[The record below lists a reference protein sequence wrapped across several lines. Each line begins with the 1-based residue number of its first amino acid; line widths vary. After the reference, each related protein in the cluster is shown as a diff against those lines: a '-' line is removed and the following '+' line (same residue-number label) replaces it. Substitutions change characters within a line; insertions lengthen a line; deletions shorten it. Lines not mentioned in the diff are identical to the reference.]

1 VTFFGAWLGTV
12 FLKTPVKIPLRY
24 VLALSSL
31 MVLLATVSV
40 VLYSSYRTGS
50 AAVHD
55 LSEQLLEAHGQRAH
69 DAVKELLAMATRQ
82 SDLAERLL
90 RREMAAMNR
99 DTVTAEDFS
108 RLTAQF
114 ESIVGVNPE
123 LSYLSLG
130 LEGTGEY
137 CHVYRRPDGVL
148 EQQECIRQTNGKIAR
163 ADYRIKDGRRV
174 RVAYLAATDYD
185 PRTRPYYRQ
194 AKEAKHRVWTDTY
207 PFRTRTGPEVPGI
220 TCATP
225 LYRADGSLL
234 GVLSADFTLESLNA
248 FTRTIIIQKTG
259 YAFIVEQ
266 RSDGAR
272 RVIAHPE
279 SGEVGKHGK
288 QDPVRDAFLQQT
300 DFSATG
306 KRSQNL
312 HVHAGD
318 AAYLG
323 NVRLLNDKQLPHWAL
338 FSLVPEAEIM
348 AGVERSAA
356 QGRLIALLGILT
368 GALVGVVVAYR
379 LTKLIGRVIGE
390 MERIRRLELDPRPL
404 PPTRIEESDKLLR
417 AVDLTRKDLRSF
429 EKFVPGDY
437 VRHLVTS
444 GQEAELSGERRN
456 ITVAFLDI
464 VQFTAFAEKTPPE
477 QMVSVL
483 GEILDALTAQ
493 IRVQHGTVDKYIGDE
508 VMALWGAQ
516 WGDLEPDHDHAR
528 NACIAAIRCQEAL
541 KRMRA
546 QWEAKGKP
554 TLSVRIGINTGE
566 AVVGVMGSP
575 VRLAFSA
582 LGDPVNLGKRVESLN
597 SYYGTRILATDATI
611 RAANV
616 GMLSRAGILS
626 RPVDFVAVVGRSE
639 PVLVHEV
646 MGIRSEASLTDERLA
661 DLTARA
667 MEHYRARHW
676 NEAIIL
682 LDEAQIL
689 RRDDGPTRLLR
700 DSCRD
705 FVLTP
710 PGAEW
715 DGIRRMLK
723 K

>member
-1 VTFFGAWLGTV
+1 
-12 FLKTPVKIPLRY
+12 VKIPLRY

-31 MVLLATVSV
+31 LVLLATVSV
-40 VLYSSYRTGS
+40 VLFSSYRAGGL
-50 AAVHD
+50 AVRD
-55 LSEQLLEAHGQRAH
+55 LSEQILEASGQRVN
-69 DAVKELLAMATRQ
+69 DEVEELLVMATRQ
-82 SDLAERLL
+82 SEIAERLIRHEL
-90 RREMAAMNR
+90 TASNR
-99 DTVTAEDFS
+99 NTLLASDFS
-108 RLTAQF
+108 RLTAAF
-114 ESIVGVNPE
+114 ESIVAANPE

-130 LEGTGEY
+130 LEATGEY
-137 CHVYRRPDGVL
+137 CHAYRRPDEKL
-148 EQQECIRQTNGKIAR
+148 EQQECIRQKDGTISR
-163 ADYRIKDGRRV
+163 ADYQIKDGRRV
-174 RVAYLAATDYD
+174 RVAYQAATDYD
-185 PRTRPYYRQ
+185 PRSRPYYKQ
-194 AKEAKHRVWTDTY
+194 AKEAKRRIWTDTY
-207 PFRTRTGPEVPGI
+207 PFWSRTGPEVPGI

-225 LYRADGSLL
+225 IYRTDGSLL
-234 GVLSADFTLESLNA
+234 GVLSADFTLESLSA
-248 FTRTIIIQKTG
+248 FTRSILIGKTG
-259 YAFIVEQ
+259 HTFIVEL
-266 RSDGAR
+266 RSDGTR

-279 SGEVGKHGK
+279 SAAIGESGVR
-288 QDPVRDAFLQQT
+288 DPIRDAFLAMA
-300 DFSATG
+300 DFGKNG
-306 KRSQNL
+306 KRSQNIRFT
-312 HVHAGD
+312 AD
-318 AAYLG
+318 RASYLG
-323 NVRLLNDKQLPHWAL
+323 NIRLLNDKTSPRWAL
-338 FSLVPEAEIM
+338 FSLVPEEEIM

-356 QGRLIALLGILT
+356 QGRLFALLGILA
-368 GALVGVVVAYR
+368 GAIVSVLVSYR
-379 LTKLIGRVIGE
+379 LTTVLARIVQE
-390 MERIRRLELDPRPL
+390 MERIRRLELDPAPL
-404 PPTRIEESDKLLR
+404 SPTWIKEPH
-417 AVDLTRKDLRSF
+417 DLILALDMARKDLRSF

-483 GEILDALTAQ
+483 GDILDALTTQ
-493 IRVQHGTVDKYIGDE
+493 IRAQHGTVDKYIGDE

-546 QWEAKGKP
+546 QWEAEGKP
-554 TLSVRIGINTGE
+554 ALSARIGINTGE

-611 RAANV
+611 RAANI

-646 MGIRSEASLTDERLA
+646 MGIRGEASLTDERLA

-676 NEAIIL
+676 NEAIAL
-682 LDEAQIL
+682 LDEAQTL
-689 RRDDGPTRLLR
+689 RRDDGPTRLLK

-705 FVLTP
+705 FDLSP

-715 DGIRRMLK
+715 DGVRRMLK